1 MKINDEILN
10 KVRELSDEIEKKS
23 QLASELMRVAKDR
36 FGETSISIERKIKG
50 SDIKFVQA
58 KQNDLWQEVF
68 QLGKES
74 QAGKTLREKHPQVF
88 EAYDEVDKITREFNT
103 LATMELGIQGYQRIS
118 LKDIVNLAEGIA
130 EWKIK
135 KLIKKDALDS
145 IEIEVGKEEKEE
157 IELVKHIVNE
167 KDLEINPELKENG
180 VKVGDEIGL
189 PIKKDNK

>member
-50 SDIKFVQA
+50 TDNKFVQA

-74 QAGKTLREKHPQVF
+74 QAGKVLREKHPQVF
-88 EAYDEVDKITREFNT
+88 EAYDEVEKITKEFNI

-145 IEIEVGKEEKEE
+145 IEIEVGKKEKKEE
-157 IELVKHIVNE
+157 
-167 KDLEINPELKENG
+167 DINKSKE
-180 VKVGDEIGL
+180 
-189 PIKKDNK
+189 